1 MSSGLQCLANVP
13 ELAKYFLMGFHM
25 KEYNAVNPLG
35 LKGKLAKAF
44 GALIREMWC
53 GKAAARGIAPYDLKR
68 TLGSRI
74 SRFSGY
80 GQQDS
85 AELVTFLL
93 DLVHEDLNRVKEK
106 PYVEMSND

>member
-13 ELAKYFLMGFHM
+13 ELTKYFLMGYHM

-53 GKAAARGIAPYDLKR
+53 GKKA
-68 TLGSRI
+68 
-74 SRFSGY
+74 
-80 GQQDS
+80 
-85 AELVTFLL
+85 
-93 DLVHEDLNRVKEK
+93 
-106 PYVEMSND
+106 